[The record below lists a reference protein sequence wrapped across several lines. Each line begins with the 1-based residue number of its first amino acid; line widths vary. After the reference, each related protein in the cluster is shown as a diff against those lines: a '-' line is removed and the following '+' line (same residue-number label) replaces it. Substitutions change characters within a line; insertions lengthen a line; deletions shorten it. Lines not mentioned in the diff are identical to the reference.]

1 MFSKEYR
8 EEMNAAFEQQLSLL
22 ECRKEEILAVLQSC
36 TEDEAEAIKF
46 LYTAMPLC
54 DALDYP
60 ASLYLAYA
68 KHGVY
73 LWYEGPF
80 AGKVP
85 EKIFANYVLHHRVNN
100 EDICD
105 HRNFF
110 YQKLKDCIAGKTM
123 YESVI
128 EANYWCA
135 QEGTYHTT
143 NDRTENPLTMYHS
156 ALGRC
161 GEEST
166 FAVSVFRSIGIPA
179 RQVYVPL
186 WSHCD
191 DNHAWVEVWCD
202 GAWYFLGACEPEEK
216 LNRGWFTAA
225 SARAM
230 LVHSRWFGK
239 EQPEDEVVGTAGVSR
254 ILNHLD
260 LYADT
265 VNLYIHVSDEAGK
278 AVKNAK
284 VLFQVLNYAYFGN
297 VASVFTDENG
307 DGMLKTGYGSLWVCA
322 SSEEKYGE
330 SLVTVQQGK
339 ENRFEIV
346 VKEQI
351 QDLNVPVDIDFIAPN
366 GTAKY
371 TNELTKSEKQAG
383 NLRLKAANEKRE
395 EKVYAFYPEE
405 SMENFVASFPKEEQ
419 EFIRE
424 SLQKARGNINEL
436 LRFLQWDCTGICKQS
451 WKRAIL
457 ESLEEK
463 DFWDVKADLL
473 IEHCTYAKEY
483 SNLPEKIFQSYVL
496 CPRVSYENLIP
507 FRKWV
512 QQYFTEE
519 QKAQIRSNPKWLYEY
534 VEERVQVRPE
544 LEYSHLITSA
554 KGCLE
559 SGIGSEHSKKVACV
573 QIYRALGVPARLNP
587 MDYALEYYKDGKF
600 QTIGRSVQNRS
611 AKLWLRGPVG
621 PDVKYLQHLS
631 VSQFDKQQFRVLW
644 LDEENVERVGHE
656 IGISL
661 VPGLYRLVSSNRL
674 TNGNQFAQKLDFRIE
689 DNEEKHITLFVRGA
703 NLEDMLEKNH
713 IDDMPLRTLDG
724 EEKMLS
730 NLRGDN
736 RALFIWLEEGREPT
750 EHILNELYN
759 ERNQFSKISAPM
771 YFVVS
776 SVEALKNPT
785 VHRTL
790 EALPNI
796 TVLLEDFDSNYNNL
810 ARQMFLEPGKLPL
823 ILVTG
828 ETGEGIYGIAGYNV
842 GTAAMV
848 ARILLNQ

>member
-1 MFSKEYR
+1 MFSKEYVG
-8 EEMNAAFEQQLSLL
+8 EINAAFEQQLSLL
-22 ECRKEEILAVLQSC
+22 EYRKEEILTVLQSC
-36 TEDEAEAIKF
+36 TEDEAEAVKF

-54 DALDYP
+54 DGLDYP
-60 ASLYLAYA
+60 ASLYLSYA
-68 KHGVY
+68 KHGVF
-73 LWYEGPF
+73 LWYEGAF
-80 AGKVP
+80 AGRVP

-105 HRNFF
+105 HRDFF

-143 NDRTENPLTMYHS
+143 DDRTENPLTMYRS

-166 FAVSVFRSIGIPA
+166 FAVSVFRSLGIPA

-191 DNHAWVEVWCD
+191 DNHAWVEAWCD
-202 GAWYFLGACEPEEK
+202 GSWYFLGACEPEEK
-216 LNRGWFTAA
+216 LNRGWFTEA

-239 EQPEDEVVGTAGVSR
+239 EQPEDEVVGTAGMSR

-260 LYADT
+260 LYAE
-265 VNLYIHVSDEAGK
+265 VASLSIHVSDEAGNP
-278 AVKNAK
+278 VKNAK
-284 VLFQVLNYAYFGN
+284 VSFQVLNYAYFGN
-297 VASVFTDENG
+297 VATVFTDESG
-307 DGMLKTGYGSLWVCA
+307 DAMLKTGYGSLWVCA
-322 SSEEKYGE
+322 SSGEQYGE
-330 SLVTVQQGK
+330 SLALVQQGK

-346 VKEQI
+346 VRGQM
-351 QDLNVPVDIDFIAPN
+351 QDLNAPIDIDFIAPSP
-366 GTAKY
+366 TMKY
-371 TNELTKSEKQAG
+371 SKGLTKSQKEAG
-383 NLRLKAANEKRE
+383 DLRLKEANEKRKR
-395 EKVYAFYPEE
+395 KVAAFYSEKLMKP
-405 SMENFVASFPKEEQ
+405 FVASFPEEEQ
-419 EFIRE
+419 EFICE
-424 SLQKARGNINEL
+424 SLHKSRGNINEL
-436 LRFLQWDCTGICKQS
+436 IQFLQWDCEGICKES
-451 WKRAIL
+451 WKYAIL
-457 ESLEEK
+457 KSLEEK
-463 DFWDVKADLL
+463 DFWDVKAELL
-473 IEHCTYAKEY
+473 IEHCTYTEE
-483 SNLPEKIFQSYVL
+483 NNDLPETIFNSYVL
-496 CPRVSYENLIP
+496 CPRVSYENLTP

-512 QQYFTEE
+512 QEYFTKE
-519 QKAQIRSNPKWLYEY
+519 QKAQIRSNPRWLYEY
-534 VEERVQVRPE
+534 VEKRVQVRPE
-544 LEYSHLITSA
+544 LEYSRLITSVQ
-554 KGCLE
+554 GCLR
-559 SGIGSEHSKKVACV
+559 GGVGSEHSKKVVCV

-587 MDYALEYYKDGKF
+587 MDYALEYYQDGAF
-600 QTIGRSVQNRS
+600 QTIGRSQQNRS

-631 VSQFDKQQFRVLW
+631 VSRFDEQQFRILW

-661 VPGLYRLVSSNRL
+661 VPGIYRLVSSNRL
-674 TNGNQFAQKLDFRIE
+674 TNGNQFSQKFDFTIG

-713 IDDMPLRTLDG
+713 IDDIPLRTLEG

-730 NLRGDN
+730 VLRGN
-736 RALFIWLEEGREPT
+736 ERALFIWLEEGREPT
-750 EHILNELYN
+750 EHILNEIYD
-759 ERNQFSKISAPM
+759 ERNRFSEITAPM

-776 SVEALKNPT
+776 NVEALKNPT
-785 VHRTL
+785 LHRTL

-810 ARQMFLEPGKLPL
+810 ARQMFLEPGRLPL
-823 ILVTG
+823 VLVTG

-848 ARILLNQ
+848 ARILS